1 MVGSRPAAVVG
12 CFDSP
17 HGHVMDR
24 ARRTIPLKAAED
36 GNLFNKV
43 VEHKLA
49 NGLKVLLLR
58 EPRAPII
65 TLQVWYRVGFQK

>member
-1 MVGSRPAAVVG
+1 M
-12 CFDSP
+12 
-17 HGHVMDR
+17 
-24 ARRTIPLKAAED
+24 
-36 GNLFNKV
+36 

-65 TLQVWYRVGFQK
+65 TLQVWYRVGSRNEALGKTGISHLCEHMMFKGTAKYGPKYLLPGSAEGGGHG